1 MKMFKRAVLKNE
13 TEVKKQD
20 TKGRKRK
27 IIFNMRVTEDERDQ
41 INQRAALSG
50 LLKQEFC
57 IQSLMHQKVVCCGN
71 IRLISEVK
79 SQLCNIENH
88 LIRLESADN
97 FYADKLEQL
106 RMISDD
112 TFLKFLLLW
121 GDLDDYIDLMDEVES
136 NKKEMAEMTVDAE

>member
-1 MKMFKRAVLKNE
+1 MRMFKRADSKNE

-20 TKGRKRK
+20 VKGRKRK

-57 IQSLMHQKVVCCGN
+57 IQSLMHQKVVCYGN

-88 LIRLESADN
+88 LIRFDVV
-97 FYADKLEQL
+97 K
-106 RMISDD
+106 I
-112 TFLKFLLLW
+112 
-121 GDLDDYIDLMDEVES
+121 G
-136 NKKEMAEMTVDAE
+136 

>member
-1 MKMFKRAVLKNE
+1 MRMFKRADSKNE

-20 TKGRKRK
+20 VKGRKRK
-27 IIFNMRVTEDERDQ
+27 IIFNLRVTEDERDQ

-57 IQSLMHQKVVCCGN
+57 IQSLMHQKVVCYGN

-97 FYADKLEQL
+97 FEHQNSSFVVKGDADKLEQL
-106 RMISDD
+106 RMILELLNS
-112 TFLKFLLLW
+112 LK
-121 GDLDDYIDLMDEVES
+121 E
-136 NKKEMAEMTVDAE
+136 NN

>member
-1 MKMFKRAVLKNE
+1 MKMFKRADSKNE

-57 IQSLMHQKVVCCGN
+57 IQ
-71 IRLISEVK
+71 
-79 SQLCNIENH
+79 
-88 LIRLESADN
+88 
-97 FYADKLEQL
+97 
-106 RMISDD
+106 
-112 TFLKFLLLW
+112 
-121 GDLDDYIDLMDEVES
+121 
-136 NKKEMAEMTVDAE
+136 

>member
-1 MKMFKRAVLKNE
+1 MGKSRKSTIRKFEFYETITDNGIESGYVRLANTQFHSDAV
-13 TEVKKQD
+13 
-20 TKGRKRK
+20 
-27 IIFNMRVTEDERDQ
+27 

-57 IQSLMHQKVVCCGN
+57 IQSLMHQKVVCYGN

-97 FYADKLEQL
+97 FDADKLEQL
-106 RMISDD
+106 RMILELLNS
-112 TFLKFLLLW
+112 LK
-121 GDLDDYIDLMDEVES
+121 E
-136 NKKEMAEMTVDAE
+136 NN